1 MATEVIVNK
10 IERIIEVSVDTLTKE
25 VFIEVTTGA
34 KFAFGDGPPSG
45 DPGTGYKAYLN
56 LANGEWWKWNGS
68 SWVLSVGAGSG
79 DMLISTYDPNAVAG
93 DAFDMGNMV
102 EAPDAK
108 ILTAAERAAIIA
120 NAAKVT
126 TVVSG
131 DNIVDIDA
139 TDPQNPIVTII
150 IEGPFG
156 DDAEAAANGVAVGG
170 IYYRS
175 AETGFGGLLAIRL
188 T

>member
-10 IERIIEVSVDTLTKE
+10 IERE

>member
-79 DMLISTYDPNAVAG
+79 
-93 DAFDMGNMV
+93 
-102 EAPDAK
+102 E
-108 ILTAAERAAIIA
+108 
-120 NAAKVT
+120 VT